1 MNSLESRC
9 GSRLVHEFGHKHF
22 TDRCPSSGRCS
33 LKILQFYPYR
43 NWRTHNFDL
52 PKLFQ
57 KTAYYMMHI
66 CTCIYL
72 YKCIQYTVYSIQ
84 YTVYIYKYIHHT
96 CIYIYSIYTV
106 CIYIYTAIYNY
117 INGHLSLQSQGTFQL
132 LRDGGLRHSA
142 ANHHGDALTYP
153 KLNILEDPWGNR
165 GYPRVN
171 I

>member
-9 GSRLVHEFGHKHF
+9 GSRLVHEFEHKYF

-33 LKILQFYPYR
+33 LKILHFYPYR

-84 YTVYIYKYIHHT
+84 YTIYSIPYTYTNTYTIHLCMYIYIN
-96 CIYIYSIYTV
+96 IYSIY
-106 CIYIYTAIYNY
+106 IYIEKIQAAL
-117 INGHLSLQSQGTFQL
+117 LSVCCSWCCARL
-132 LRDGGLRHSA
+132 LYCWTKVPGSR
-142 ANHHGDALTYP
+142 P
-153 KLNILEDPWGNR
+153 VDPR
-165 GYPRVN
+165 CCQ
-171 I
+171 